1 MVEAKTL
8 PSDYSAQ
15 NTKLIALIRAV
26 ELGKGKV
33 VNIYTDYKCAYS
45 ILQALGSNRKGRG
58 LLTSGNKKIKNGE
71 EIMQLSEAILLPK
84 EVEVIH

>member
-1 MVEAKTL
+1 MEAKAV
-8 PSDYSAQ
+8 SSGYSAQ
-15 NTKLIALIRAV
+15 NAKLIALIRAV

-45 ILQALGSNRKGRG
+45 ILQALGANRKERG
-58 LLTSGNKKIKNGE
+58 LLTPGNKKINNGE

-84 EVEVIH
+84 DVEVIH

>member
-1 MVEAKTL
+1 MEAKDV
-8 PSDYSAQ
+8 SSGYSAQ
-15 NTKLIALIRAV
+15 NAKLIALIRAV

-45 ILQALGSNRKGRG
+45 ILQALGANRKERG
-58 LLTSGNKKIKNGE
+58 LLTPGNKKINNGE

-84 EVEVIH
+84 DVEVIH

>member
-1 MVEAKTL
+1 MEAKTL
-8 PSDYSAQ
+8 PSGYSAQ

-45 ILQALGSNRKGRG
+45 ILQSLGANRKGRR
-58 LLTSGNKKIKNGE
+58 LLSSGNKKIKNGE

>member
-8 PSDYSAQ
+8 PSGYSAQ

-45 ILQALGSNRKGRG
+45 ILQSLGANRKGRR
-58 LLTSGNKKIKNGE
+58 LLSSWNKKIKNGE